1 MRRVTLFLICCMLLT
16 SVTAFAIG
24 EKPTPTPTPAA
35 QSQTNIFPTTS
46 DGVRNI
52 LGILSYTNAYFT
64 LGVAEPI
71 VILEDQTGFITRNRN
86 YVLPIESQTL
96 GQFTTSIFESPVS
109 YTLSLPLEPQA
120 PLNDVDNDG
129 QTDTGVM
136 VFAVAYWTNTW
147 GDPFLE
153 ERDLQGGGWS
163 TGYASTLVSANSDSL
178 REYIGGKIL
187 IYAPDAAQ
195 SFPSSFG
202 ADGKLFTSDDPVAPI
217 EAGYTVVDMSQQPFV
232 LDRSET
238 VTVDLLEGE
247 ASAAD
252 NFSELNYSEAFDA
265 MIEKFRT
272 DYAFTEYKNLD
283 WDALSAEFRP
293 RVEQAQQARDAE
305 AFCTALQEFVWS
317 IPDGHV
323 SISSTPT
330 FQNRFTL
337 AIEGGIGMA
346 VRTLDDGSVIVSYI
360 LPDGPADQAGI
371 EVGAMISAFDGV
383 GVAEHINA
391 AQPFSAPFSTRAFE
405 LLQKERYAL
414 RFPLN
419 STVEVEYTNPND
431 SMTQIA
437 DVPVIAE
444 RDSFNFS
451 SFNRERNPVALPVET
466 QVLDSGYLL
475 IRITSFAD
483 NERLTVDLFERALA
497 RAQSLGVLGIILDMR
512 NNGGGSGYLAKE
524 LAAYFFDETLIVGQR
539 ARYDETLNEFY
550 IDPEQEDRFVL
561 APVAQ
566 RYYELVAV
574 MVGPNCLSACEFFS
588 YYMTLQDRA
597 TIVGYYP
604 SGGLGGSVEIFF
616 MPDGLQMQ
624 MTTGRALDA
633 NGEIHLEGSGA
644 VPTVKVPVNAENV
657 LSMGD
662 PVLEAA
668 IDYLSGQ

>member
-1 MRRVTLFLICCMLLT
+1 M
-16 SVTAFAIG
+16 
-24 EKPTPTPTPAA
+24 
-35 QSQTNIFPTTS
+35 
-46 DGVRNI
+46 
-52 LGILSYTNAYFT
+52 GILSYTNAYFT